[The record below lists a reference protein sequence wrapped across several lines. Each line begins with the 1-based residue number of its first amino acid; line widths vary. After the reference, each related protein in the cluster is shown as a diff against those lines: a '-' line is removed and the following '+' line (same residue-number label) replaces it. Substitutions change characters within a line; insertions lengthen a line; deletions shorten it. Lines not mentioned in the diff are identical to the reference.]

1 MEAVKNNLHVLT
13 EEEVALISKL
23 QNAVKSEGGFA
34 FKNIDDKGNPL
45 REWENLKLLIE
56 HHNIKVVL
64 NSISKQVEIQGLETN
79 DFESC
84 VCDIHSLCAKNDF
97 KMPVDSIERFV
108 KRISVANEYN
118 PVTNYLMEA
127 YNDWDKQPGRIQKAC
142 DSLITDITFSR
153 FFKEKLIKKWLVN
166 AVMIPF
172 NDGEMNTE
180 GVLILQGAQGKGKT
194 TWIKSLIPVELKTY
208 FKEGMRLIVSD
219 KDSVYES
226 VSNWIVELG
235 ELDGTL
241 KKDQAGLKAFFN
253 RQLDVQRRPY
263 DRTTTTFPRRTAFFG
278 TVNKDEFLKDETG
291 DRRYWVI
298 PIVEIKRDFLPKD
311 EIKHF
316 WGEVM
321 HIWKSGEM
329 PHYLDAMELE
339 VLNESNSS
347 YRETTPT
354 EINIE
359 NGFDWS
365 VSESEWTYKKAA
377 EIRATLN
384 IKTPK
389 GFRAALEKYGAKYSR
404 NNSGAIY
411 LTPPYRNDIPLL

>member
-1 MEAVKNNLHVLT
+1 MNANLRVLSN
-13 EEEVALISKL
+13 EEIALINNIGEAMK
-23 QNAVKSEGGFA
+23 KEGIFA
-34 FKNIDDKGNPL
+34 FKNVDLKGKPL

-56 HHNIKVVL
+56 HHGIKVVL
-64 NSISKQVEIQGLETN
+64 NSISKQVEIQGLETK
-79 DFESC
+79 DFDSC
-84 VCDIHSLCAKNDF
+84 VCDIHSLCMKNEF
-97 KMPVDSIERFV
+97 SMPLDSIGRLV
-108 KRISVANEYN
+108 NRISVANEYN
-118 PVTNYLMEA
+118 PVTEYLTEA
-127 YNDWDKQPGRIQKAC
+127 YNEWDKEEGRIQKVC
-142 DSLITDITFSR
+142 DSLVTDMYFSR
-153 FFKEKLIKKWLVN
+153 FFKDKLVRKWLVN
-166 AVMIPF
+166 AAMIPF
-172 NDGEMNTE
+172 NNGESNTE

-194 TWIKSLIPVELKTY
+194 TWIKSLIPGELKPY
-208 FKEGMRLIVSD
+208 FKEGMRLVVSD

-226 VSNWIVELG
+226 ISNWIVELG

-263 DRTTTTFPRRTAFFG
+263 DRSTTSFPRRTAFFG

-298 PIVEIKRDFLPKD
+298 PVVDIKRGALEKD
-311 EIKHF
+311 ELKQF

-321 HIWKSGEM
+321 HLWKSGEM
-329 PHYLDAMELE
+329 PHYLDQLELE
-339 VLNESNSS
+339 TLHESNSS

-365 VSESEWTYKKAA
+365 VPESEWTYKKAA

-384 IKTPK
+384 IKASK
-389 GFRAALEKYGAKYSR
+389 GFRASIESFGAKYNR
-404 NNSGAIY
+404 NKTGVVY